1 MPESAGGR
9 QKSDE
14 ILQAMLDGTP
24 DLVYAKDLEGR
35 YLLINEQAARLYGMP
50 AEEIVGA
57 DDSAI
62 FPDEVVQVIRE
73 NDHHVIATRKNAT
86 VQETLTDAAG
96 VERTFLATKGPLFDH
111 GGAVTGLFCI
121 SRDITEQVRAQE
133 ALLVNQEQLRA
144 LAIELSLA
152 EEKERRRIASELHD
166 EIGQNLSLAKL
177 KLSGVG
183 SEVKLP
189 GAAART
195 VREVVGLLERAIH
208 EVRTLTFQISPPLL
222 YEVGFEAALEWL
234 AEQFERN
241 YRLRVSLDCAPAPPP
256 LEEELSST
264 LYHAV
269 RELLVNVVK
278 HADARRVCIAAK
290 RGKGRIEVVVQDDGR
305 GMPART
311 DPASGG
317 FGLFNI
323 RQRVQHL
330 GGEVSVV
337 SGAGGTCVTIAVPAG
352 GGGRRCRIRGVG
364 DDSRHD
370 SR

>member
-1 MPESAGGR
+1 MPETAAGGR
-9 QKSDE
+9 RKSDE
-14 ILQAMLDGTP
+14 ILQAMLKGTP

-35 YLLINEQAARLYGMP
+35 YLLINERAARMYGRS
-50 AEEIVGA
+50 AEEIVGV

-73 NDHHVIATRKNAT
+73 NDHHVIATGKNAT
-86 VQETLTDAAG
+86 VQETFTDAAG
-96 VERTFLATKGPLFDH
+96 VERIFLATRGPLFDH
-111 GGAVTGLFCI
+111 GGAVTGLFSI
-121 SRDITEQVRAQE
+121 SREITEQVRAQE
-133 ALLVNQEQLRA
+133 ALLVNQEQLRE

-177 KLSGVG
+177 KLSGLG
-183 SEVKLP
+183 SDEKLP
-189 GAAART
+189 GGATRT
-195 VREVVGLLERAIH
+195 VREVAGLLERAIR

-222 YEVGFEAALEWL
+222 YEVGFEAAVEWL
-234 AEQFERN
+234 AEQFETN
-241 YRLRVSLDCAPAPPP
+241 YRLRVSLESAPAPST

-278 HADARRVCIAAK
+278 HAGARQVRIAI
-290 RGKGRIEVVVQDDGR
+290 RRREGRLEVTVQDDGK
-305 GMPART
+305 GISPCAP
-311 DPASGG
+311 PASGG

-330 GGEVSVV
+330 GGEVTVT
-337 SGAGGTCVTIAVPAG
+337 SGAGGTSVTIAVPAG
-352 GGGRRCRIRGVG
+352 SADAAEGEE
-364 DDSRHD
+364 
-370 SR
+370 